1 MSSSLVFGL
10 VAPAALA
17 GSACP
22 PDSARVGTACVDRYE
37 ASIWRIPVSNK
48 GLLKKVQQGKATVD
62 DLENGGAT
70 LVRFYGG
77 TPGDPPDYAT
87 NFPGSGDWVPVAGS
101 NPPSP
106 GFYALSLPGVQP
118 ALATWYQAQQACAL
132 AGKRLLTHEEWQ
144 RAAAGTPDPG
154 PNAVNPDPQSC
165 KHFFDWPP
173 YDTGSRPKCVSRWGV
188 YDMVGNFGEWV
199 ADPGQRL
206 GLQRLEPAGDA
217 SARERHRRGAHT
229 RPALSGGGQR
239 GRHRVP
245 LRALS
250 PAQRRQTRG

>member
-1 MSSSLVFGL
+1 MPIVRFASLVSSSLVLGL

-22 PDSARVGTACVDRYE
+22 PDSARVGTVCVDRYE

-62 DLENGGAT
+62 DLETGGAT

-87 NFPGSGDWVPVAGS
+87 NFPGSGDWVPVPGS

-132 AGKRLLTHEEWQ
+132 AGKRLLTNEEWQ

-154 PNAVNPDPQSC
+154 PGALNPDPQSC

-173 YDTGSRPKCVSRWGV
+173 YDTGSHPKCVSTWGV

-199 ADPGQRL
+199 ADPVNDWDFG
-206 GLQRLEPAGDA
+206 A
-217 SARERHRRGAHT
+217 SNQ
-229 RPALSGGGQR
+229 P
-239 GRHRVP
+239 P
-245 LRALS
+245 MRALVNGIAGARTPDPRYPVGVS
-250 PAQRRQTRG
+250 GDGIGFRCGR